1 MSYSPAIDTFTPDR
15 ERVRK
20 ALVPAA
26 AAILVSTFAL
36 TVYGAHDMTE
46 VAVVLGALLPVIG
59 GVYGILLPSKLTRE
73 SAGGTALI
81 LAVLGALL
89 LVPAFW
95 SGLPLA
101 LGAAGAMLGYAGR
114 HASTGS
120 GKCTAAVIAGTL
132 ASIGYFAIYLLDML
146 SQMGVGWA

>member
-1 MSYSPAIDTFTPDR
+1 MSHSPAIDTSTSERDR
-15 ERVRK
+15 AGR
-20 ALVPAA
+20 ALVPTTAA
-26 AAILVSTFAL
+26 VLVSTVAL

-46 VAVVLGALLPVIG
+46 VVVVLAILLPVIG
-59 GVYGILLPSKLTRE
+59 GVYGILLPRELTKE
-73 SAGGTALI
+73 SAGGTSLL
-81 LAVLGALL
+81 LAVIGALL

-120 GKCTAAVIAGTL
+120 GKCTVALILGTL
-132 ASIGYFAIYLLDML
+132 ASIGYFAVYALDTL
-146 SQMGVGWA
+146 SQMGVSWA